1 MPRPDPTPDWATI
14 TTLSEHVRKQLQGAG
29 GPTTS
34 AAAICIL
41 DRGGVVVDPSPDY
54 CRLVGYARS
63 ELVGRHWSSTVPEEK
78 LAQAQREFARFHALG
93 ASSSVSA
100 VRRKDGTEIAGICVA
115 VRITNDRYAAAFLR
129 LNERDGRWDAWC
141 RSYDCVPCPIL
152 VLNRHGAILFGNDA
166 AAALLAS
173 ARAELAGRRLS
184 DLLPGVGAENLRQ
197 ILNRVNVHGMRQ
209 GTWSL
214 RGAEGQ
220 DLTAEWYVTRT
231 PDGDYLVTIPN
242 IFGWPD
248 ALFTLQATEVTGE
261 DANRSPGV
269 LQHGDVA
276 IDVRHR
282 RIWRA
287 GTPVS
292 LTPTEFSVL
301 QILVENR
308 ERVIPAEEILGAT
321 WRETDRASIGLVR
334 TVISR
339 LRAKIE
345 EDHTDPRYI
354 VTVPGRG
361 YAFFTDGAP
370 RKTAGG

>member
-1 MPRPDPTPDWATI
+1 MPRPNPAPDWPAV
-14 TTLSEHVRKQLQGAG
+14 TTLPEHVRKKLEVSDGAASG
-29 GPTTS
+29 

-41 DRGGVVVDPSPDY
+41 DSGGSIVDPSPDY
-54 CRLVGYARS
+54 CRLVGYVRS
-63 ELVGRHWSSTVPEEK
+63 ELIGRHWSTTVPEEK

-93 ASSSVSA
+93 ASSGLSA
-100 VRRKDGTEIAGICVA
+100 VRRKDGTEITGICLA
-115 VRITNDRYAAAFLR
+115 VRIADDRYAAAFLR

-141 RSYDCVPCPIL
+141 RSYDCVPCPIV
-152 VLNRHGAILFGNDA
+152 VLNLQGVVLFGNDA
-166 AAALLAS
+166 ATALMNVCRSELVGRGLA
-173 ARAELAGRRLS
+173 
-184 DLLPGVGAENLRQ
+184 DFLPGVKPDEIRQ
-197 ILNRVNVHGMRQ
+197 ILERVDLHGMRQ
-209 GTWSL
+209 GTWAL
-214 RGAEGQ
+214 RGVEGQ
-220 DLTAEWYVTRT
+220 ELTAECYITRM
-231 PDGDYLVTIPN
+231 PDSDYLITVPK

-248 ALFTLQATEVTGE
+248 ALFTLQATEVTDDG
-261 DANRSPGV
+261 AHHGPSV
-269 LQHGDVA
+269 FQHGDVV
-276 IDVRHR
+276 IDVRQR

-308 ERVIPAEEILGAT
+308 ERVIPGEEILGAT
-321 WRETDRASIGLVR
+321 WSETDRASIGLVR

-361 YAFFTDGAP
+361 YAFFTGGAP